1 MKQVPPA
8 KRNEGLWRRMT
19 KLHVDYNDIG
29 NLIAPETAVKELMT
43 FINCLA
49 RMSDY
54 CPIDLATCSKVPSE
68 GKELAWRRIEKM
80 FSTNESDVAVI
91 ATLLALM
98 GRAWKEFKNDLKTKL
113 NILCWII
120 VKLQLITLQIRE

>member
-1 MKQVPPA
+1 M
-8 KRNEGLWRRMT
+8 WT
-19 KLHVDYNDIG
+19 TTTYIG
-29 NLIAPETAVKELMT
+29 NPIAPETAVKELMT

-54 CPIDLATCSKVPSE
+54 CPIDLATWSKVSSE
-68 GKELAWRRIEKM
+68 GKELAWRRIEKK